1 VLYVLSAVFVI
12 CPEFGILNG
21 MKFTRTKKLL
31 FANNKGGVGKT
42 TLAFNCAVK
51 FSEMG
56 YKTVLV
62 DLDPQCNLS
71 RLALGVF
78 EETLFADNQKTIYTV
93 LEGIIKGGSDIDKSV
108 HFEEIGTSGNLFILP
123 GSLNL
128 SQYENSLIS
137 SYGDAAQGVE
147 RGFFITSAIDR
158 FLTEKGLD
166 EDIDLFIIDTSPNL
180 NLLNRV
186 LFLGSDYF
194 ITPLMPDA
202 FSVQGIENLGNTFE
216 EWKDSWKKTA
226 RVLAK
231 DKGIPHNKVL
241 DGDGLFIGYVINS
254 YNQYSKKPI
263 KSNEEWIEKIPAYIK
278 KYLSEKH
285 CRNGLVEKS
294 WTSSLALIKDFGQL
308 SPLAQIKNKAI
319 FNLDPVVDG
328 FENIKGTK
336 ENLEQSQKEFSALS
350 EKILKIL
357 SEY

>member
-1 VLYVLSAVFVI
+1 MI
-12 CPEFGILNG
+12 
-21 MKFTRTKKLL
+21 FTRTKKLV

-42 TLAFNCAVK
+42 TLAYNVAVK

-71 RLALGVF
+71 RLSLGLF
-78 EETLFADNQKTIYTV
+78 EKNLFSDDQKTIHTV
-93 LEGIIKGGSDIDKSV
+93 LEGVIKGGADIDKSV
-108 HFEEIGTSGNLFILP
+108 NFEKVGTNDKLFILP
-123 GSLNL
+123 GSLKL
-128 SQYENSLIS
+128 SQYENSLTS
-137 SYGDAAQGVE
+137 SYGEAAQGVE

-158 FLTEKGLD
+158 FLTDKGLN
-166 EDIDLFIIDTSPNL
+166 EEIDLFIIDTSPNL

-186 LFLGSDYF
+186 IFLGSDYF

-226 RVLAK
+226 KVLAK
-231 DKGIPHNKVL
+231 DREIAHNKVL
-241 DGDGLFIGYVINS
+241 DGDGLFIGYIINS

-263 KSNEEWIEKIPAYIK
+263 KNNEDWIAKIPIYIK
-278 KYLSEKH
+278 RYLSEKH
-285 CRNGLVEKS
+285 CRNGLVEESWKS
-294 WTSSLALIKDFGQL
+294 ELALIKDFGQL

-319 FNLDPVVDG
+319 FNLDPTIDG
-328 FENIKGTK
+328 FENVKGTK
-336 ENLEQSQKEFSALS
+336 ENLEQSRKEFSELS

-357 SEY
+357 EEY

>member
-1 VLYVLSAVFVI
+1 
-12 CPEFGILNG
+12 

-108 HFEEIGTSGNLFILP
+108 HFEEIGPSGNLFILP

-231 DKGIPHNKVL
+231 DKGISHNKVL

-263 KSNEEWIEKIPAYIK
+263 KSNEEWIERIPAYIK

-350 EKILKIL
+350 EKILKII

>member
-1 VLYVLSAVFVI
+1 
-12 CPEFGILNG
+12 
-21 MKFTRTKKLL
+21 MKFTRTKKLV
-31 FANNKGGVGKT
+31 FTNNKGGVGKT
-42 TLAFNCAVK
+42 TLAYNTAVK
-51 FSEMG
+51 FAEMG

-71 RLALGVF
+71 RLSLGDFF
-78 EETLFADNQKTIYTV
+78 EKNLFSDEQKTIYTV
-93 LEGIIKGGSDIDKSV
+93 LEGVIKGGSDIDKSV
-108 HFEEIGTSGNLFILP
+108 KFENIGTSGNLSILL
-123 GSLNL
+123 GSLKL
-128 SQYENSLIS
+128 SEYENSLIS

-166 EDIDLFIIDTSPNL
+166 EEIDLFVIDTSPNL
-180 NLLNRV
+180 NLLNRII
-186 LFLGSDYF
+186 FLGSDYF
-194 ITPLMPDA
+194 VTPLMPDA

-226 RVLAK
+226 KVLAK
-231 DKGIPHNKVL
+231 DKRIAHNKVL
-241 DGDGLFIGYVINS
+241 DGEGLFIGYIINS

-263 KSNEEWIEKIPAYIK
+263 KRNEEWIAEIPFYIK

-294 WTSSLALIKDFGQL
+294 WKKELALIKDYGQL

-319 FNLDPVVDG
+319 FNLDPSVDG
-328 FENIKGTK
+328 FENVKGTQ
-336 ENLEQSQKEFSALS
+336 ENLEQSKEEFKNLS

>member
-1 VLYVLSAVFVI
+1 
-12 CPEFGILNG
+12 
-21 MKFTRTKKLL
+21 MKFTRTKKLV
-31 FANNKGGVGKT
+31 FFNNKGGVGKT
-42 TLAFNCAVK
+42 TLAYNTAVK

-71 RLALGVF
+71 RLALGLF
-78 EETLFADNQKTIYTV
+78 EETLFFDSVKTIYTV
-93 LEGIIKGGSDIDKSV
+93 LEGIIKGGSDINKSV
-108 HFEEIGTSGNLFILP
+108 NFEKVGDSGNLFILP

-166 EDIDLFIIDTSPNL
+166 EEIDLFVIDTSPNL

-186 LFLGSDYF
+186 IFLGSDYF

-216 EWKDSWKKTA
+216 DWKDSWKKTA
-226 RVLAK
+226 KVLAK
-231 DKGIPHNKVL
+231 DKEISHNKVL
-241 DGDGLFIGYVINS
+241 DGEGLFIGYIINS

-263 KSNEEWIEKIPAYIK
+263 RSNEEWIEKIPSYIK

-285 CRNGLVEKS
+285 CKNGLVEKS
-294 WTSSLALIKDFGQL
+294 WRSELALIKDFGQL
-308 SPLAQIKNKAI
+308 PPLAQIKNKAI
-319 FNLDPVVDG
+319 FNLDPVIDG
-328 FENIKGTK
+328 FENIKGTL
-336 ENLEQSQKEFSALS
+336 ENLEQSKEEFRGLS
-350 EKILKIL
+350 DKILKIL
-357 SEY
+357 AEY

>member
-1 VLYVLSAVFVI
+1 MRFA
-12 CPEFGILNG
+12 
-21 MKFTRTKKLL
+21 RTKKLV
-31 FANNKGGVGKT
+31 FTNNKGGVGKT
-42 TLAFNCAVK
+42 TLAYNVAVK

-71 RLALGVF
+71 RLSLGSF
-78 EETLFADNQKTIYTV
+78 EETLFSNTQKTIYTV
-93 LEGIIKGGSDIDKSV
+93 LEGIIKGGADIDKTV
-108 HFEEIGTSGNLFILP
+108 NFEKIGTNDNLFILP
-123 GSLNL
+123 GSIKL

-137 SYGDAAQGVE
+137 SYGEAAQGIE

-158 FLTEKGLD
+158 FLTEKGLN
-166 EDIDLFIIDTSPNL
+166 EEIDLFVIDTSPNL
-180 NLLNRV
+180 NLLNRII
-186 LFLGSDYF
+186 FLGSDYF

-216 EWKDSWKKTA
+216 EWKNGWKKTA

-231 DKGIPHNKVL
+231 DKEIAHNKVL
-241 DGDGLFIGYVINS
+241 DGDGLFLGYIINS

-263 KSNEEWIEKIPAYIK
+263 KSNIEWIAKIPQYIK

-294 WTSSLALIKDFGQL
+294 WQSELALIKDFGQL

-336 ENLEQSQKEFSALS
+336 ENLEQSQKEFCLLA
-350 EKILKIL
+350 EKIIKLL
-357 SEY
+357 VEY

>member
-1 VLYVLSAVFVI
+1 
-12 CPEFGILNG
+12 
-21 MKFTRTKKLL
+21 MKFARTKKLL

-42 TLAFNCAVK
+42 TLAFNTAVK

-71 RLALGVF
+71 RLALGLF
-78 EETLFADNQKTIYTV
+78 EKTLFSDSQKTIYTV
-93 LEGIIKGGSDIDKSV
+93 LEGIIKGGSDIDRSV
-108 HFEEIGTSGNLFILP
+108 NFEKIGNNNNLFILL
-123 GSLNL
+123 GSLKL

-137 SYGDAAQGVE
+137 SYGEAAQGVE

-158 FLTEKGLD
+158 FLTEKGLK
-166 EDIDLFIIDTSPNL
+166 EEIDIFVIDTSPNL

-186 LFLGSDYF
+186 IFLGSDYF
-194 ITPLMPDA
+194 ITPLMLDA
-202 FSVQGIENLGNTFE
+202 FSVQGIENLGDTFE
-216 EWKDSWKKTA
+216 EWKDNWKKTA

-231 DKGIPHNKVL
+231 DKGIAHNKVL
-241 DGDGLFIGYVINS
+241 DGEGLFIGYVINS

-263 KSNEEWIEKIPAYIK
+263 KSNEEWIAKIPSYIK

-294 WTSSLALIKDFGQL
+294 WKSELALIKDFGQL

-319 FNLDPVVDG
+319 FNLDSIIDG

-336 ENLEQSQKEFSALS
+336 ENLEQSQKEFSQFS

>member
-1 VLYVLSAVFVI
+1 
-12 CPEFGILNG
+12 

-31 FANNKGGVGKT
+31 FTNNKGGVGKT
-42 TLAFNCAVK
+42 TLAYNTAVK

-56 YKTVLV
+56 YKTVLI

-71 RLALGVF
+71 RLSLGMF
-78 EETLFADNQKTIYTV
+78 KKNLFSDTQKTIYTV

-108 HFEEIGTSGNLFILP
+108 QFEKVGTTGNLFILP
-123 GSLNL
+123 GSLKL

-137 SYGDAAQGVE
+137 AYGDAAQGVE

-158 FLTEKGLD
+158 FLNEKGLN
-166 EDIDLFIIDTSPNL
+166 EEIDLFIIDTSPNL

-186 LFLGSDYF
+186 IFLGSDYF
-194 ITPLMPDA
+194 VTPLMPDA

-216 EWKDSWKKTA
+216 EWKNNWKKTA

-231 DKGIPHNKVL
+231 DTGISHDKVL
-241 DGDGLFIGYVINS
+241 DGEGLFIGYIINS

-263 KSNEEWIEKIPAYIK
+263 KNNEEWISRIPEYIK

-294 WTSSLALIKDFGQL
+294 WKSELALIKDYGQL
-308 SPLAQIKNKAI
+308 APLAQIKNKAI
-319 FNLDPVVDG
+319 FNLNPTIDG
-328 FENIKGTK
+328 FENVQRTK
-336 ENLEQSQKEFSALS
+336 ENLEQSQKEHTILS

-357 SEY
+357 AEY

>member
-1 VLYVLSAVFVI
+1 
-12 CPEFGILNG
+12 
-21 MKFTRTKKLL
+21 MKFTRTKKLV

-42 TLAFNCAVK
+42 TLSYNIAVK

-71 RLALGVF
+71 RLSLGLF
-78 EETLFADNQKTIYTV
+78 EKNLFSDNQKTIYTV
-93 LEGIIKGGSDIDKSV
+93 LEGVIKGGSDIDKSV
-108 HFEEIGTSGNLFILP
+108 NFEKIGTNNNLFILP
-123 GSLNL
+123 GSLKL

-158 FLTEKGLD
+158 FLTEKGLN
-166 EDIDLFIIDTSPNL
+166 EEIDIFVIDTSPNL

-186 LFLGSDYF
+186 IFLGSDYF

-231 DKGIPHNKVL
+231 DKEISHNKVL
-241 DGDGLFIGYVINS
+241 DGDGLFIGYIINS

-263 KSNEEWIEKIPAYIK
+263 KSNEEWIAKIPDYIK

-294 WTSSLALIKDFGQL
+294 WKSELALIKDFGQL

-319 FNLDPVVDG
+319 FNLNPIADG

-336 ENLEQSQKEFSALS
+336 ENLEQSQKEFSELA

-357 SEY
+357 DEY